1 MYEDENQ
8 DLADQWKWE
17 DPERAAQV
25 EKENNEPLEE
35 IARRRIEMADENE
48 DQTLKVLNQRTR
60 EQAEAENWDEDR
72 LKMELAWNEQT
83 ASELRQEELRSL

>member
-1 MYEDENQ
+1 M
-8 DLADQWKWE
+8 
-17 DPERAAQV
+17 

-83 ASELRQEELRSL
+83 ARELRQEELRSL